1 MAAEYTPLP
10 VVMLESGA
18 GFVQPVQRLAER
30 VSMHSAALEVM
41 TDLKQMSAVLVR
53 ASDTVA
59 HARQR
64 MRDRGVRMLIC
75 VDVAMQVE
83 GLITLT
89 DIVGE
94 KPIQVTQSRGIS
106 NAELLVRDIMTPQA
120 RLEGFGFDEVSRAR
134 VGHVVESLK
143 RAGRQHALVLEVD
156 GQRRQFVRG
165 VFSATQIARQ
175 LGVQI
180 QTTEVAHTFAE
191 IEAMLAR

>member
-30 VSMHSAALEVM
+30 VSMDSAALEVM

>member
-30 VSMHSAALEVM
+30 VSMDSAALEVM

-64 MRDRGVRMLIC
+64 MRDRRVRMLIC

>member
-1 MAAEYTPLP
+1 
-10 VVMLESGA
+10 
-18 GFVQPVQRLAER
+18 
-30 VSMHSAALEVM
+30 
-41 TDLKQMSAVLVR
+41 
-53 ASDTVA
+53 
-59 HARQR
+59 
-64 MRDRGVRMLIC
+64 
-75 VDVAMQVE
+75 
-83 GLITLT
+83 
-89 DIVGE
+89 
-94 KPIQVTQSRGIS
+94 
-106 NAELLVRDIMTPQA
+106 MTPQA

>member
-1 MAAEYTPLP
+1 
-10 VVMLESGA
+10 
-18 GFVQPVQRLAER
+18 
-30 VSMHSAALEVM
+30 
-41 TDLKQMSAVLVR
+41 
-53 ASDTVA
+53 
-59 HARQR
+59 
-64 MRDRGVRMLIC
+64 MLIC
-75 VDVAMQVE
+75 ADVAMQVE

-156 GQRRQFVRG
+156 AQRRQLVRG
-165 VFSATQIARQ
+165 VFSTTQIARQ

-180 QTTEVAHTFAE
+180 QTSELAHTFAE

>member
-30 VSMHSAALEVM
+30 VSLDSPALEVM
-41 TDLKQMSAVLVR
+41 TDLRQMSAVLVR

-59 HARQR
+59 HAHQR

-94 KPIQVTQSRGIS
+94 KPIQVAQSRGIS

-120 RLEGFGFDEVSRAR
+120 RLEGFSFDEVSRAR

-143 RAGRQHALVLEVD
+143 RAGRQHALVLEID
-156 GQRRQFVRG
+156 AKRRQFVRG
-165 VFSATQIARQ
+165 VFSVTQIARQ

-180 QTTEVAHTFAE
+180 QTAEVAHTFSE
-191 IEAMLAR
+191 IEAMLSR

>member
-156 GQRRQFVRG
+156 AQRRQFVRG

>member
-1 MAAEYTPLP
+1 MSAEYAPLP
-10 VVMLESGA
+10 VMMLEPGA
-18 GFVQPVQRLAER
+18 SFAQPVQQLVER
-30 VSMHSAALEVM
+30 VSLESPALEVM

-64 MRDRGVRMLIC
+64 MRDRGVRMLLC
-75 VDVAMQVE
+75 VDVALQVE

-120 RLEGFGFDEVSRAR
+120 RLEGFRFDEVSRAR

-156 GQRRQFVRG
+156 AQRRQLVRG
-165 VFSATQIARQ
+165 VFSTTQIARQ

-180 QTTEVAHTFAE
+180 QTSELAHTFAE